1 MATLKDYFRNIGD
14 LELFISRYNLL
25 YFVETGTGYGD
36 TVEFIK
42 DSFKKVFSIEVIKE
56 IYEGARIKFE
66 NDTHVYLINKLST
79 YGLVEFLKE
88 DDLNSPILFFL
99 DAHFP
104 GADFGFA
111 NYDSE
116 KDKSKRIPLQDE
128 LETIVRLRGDK
139 VKNDCFII
147 DDLRV
152 YEDGP
157 FGDGNWPLRNEL
169 GGNGIG
175 FIYDLFGET
184 HYVEKNYRYQGF
196 IILTPML

>member
-1 MATLKDYFRNIGD
+1 MATLKDYFVDKNCLD
-14 LELFISRYNLL
+14 KFIHEYSLK
-25 YFVETGTGYGD
+25 YFIETGTGYGE
-36 TVEFIK
+36 TVGFVK
-42 DSFKKVFSIEVIKE
+42 GSFKKVFSIEVIKE

-66 NDTHVYLINKLST
+66 NDTNVYLINKLST

-111 NYDSE
+111 KYDSE
-116 KDKSKRIPLQDE
+116 KDKDKRIPLQKE
-128 LETIVRLRGDK
+128 LETIVRLRGDLIK
-139 VKNDCFII
+139 KDCFII

-157 FGDGNWPLRNEL
+157 FGDGNWPKRKEL
-169 GGNGIG
+169 GGDGID
-175 FIYDLFGET
+175 FVYDLFAET
-184 HYVEKNYRYQGF
+184 HYIERDYRYQGF